1 LSVAAC
7 AFLDRT
13 EGVDR
18 GLYRRL
24 AIEVVADDGAHPE
37 RIAAFA
43 YQGHGRDPRR
53 KPSARYLGL
62 LLAGA
67 REMALPADYI
77 TWLEAFP
84 LAIDEREAADDRQR
98 DLIKGT

>member
-1 LSVAAC
+1 MAYRLSYEAC

-18 GLYRRL
+18 GLYRRI
-24 AIEVVADDGAHPE
+24 AIEVVTDEGE
-37 RIAAFA
+37 RLAAFA
-43 YQGHGRDPRR
+43 YLGEARDPTR

-67 REMALPADYI
+67 REVALPDDYVA
-77 TWLEAFP
+77 WLAAFP
-84 LAIDEREAADDRQR
+84 LALDERLDPAGR
-98 DLIKGT
+98 